1 MGWFTKSRSKEVV
14 EKTAVPVPADEEVAE
29 SELSEEQQKLFTI
42 LETTNENAYITGRA
56 CTGKSFLLEHF
67 TKHTSKTVVVVA
79 PTGVAALNVG
89 GQTIHSFFKLPPE
102 VIDPKDV
109 RIDYKTK
116 EILKHVDA
124 IVIDEVSMVRVDL
137 MEAINIKL
145 QLARKNKLPFG
156 GIQMIMFGD
165 LYQLAPVVSD
175 GQMHRYFDD
184 TYGGVY
190 FFNAHVYKEQPIK
203 IYELGHIFRQT
214 DPAFREILSTIR
226 SGKNM
231 EPALEK
237 INERFGVGEPDTAFV
252 TLAGTNN
259 TVHGINREKLESLT
273 TEAKSYEAEITGDI
287 TEASFPTEKKLVLK
301 VGAQVMLIKN
311 DQKKPGRWVNGTLGV
326 ITKLGPDSIRVN
338 VNGVE
343 HSVSK
348 ETWEKIKYVYDE
360 EEQQLE
366 KETVSSFTQFPIRLA
381 WAITIHKSQGKTYDT
396 VAIDLSDGAFAH
408 GQTYVALSRCRSL
421 EGIYLQSTIRPQD
434 VIVDQDVVAFMSKA
448 ETIST

>member
-1 MGWFTKSRSKEVV
+1 MGWFTKSRSKE
-14 EKTAVPVPADEEVAE
+14 PVEEVISSDPE
-29 SELSEEQQKLFTI
+29 TEEVEFQLSNEQKKLFNI
-42 LETTNENAYITGRA
+42 LETTNSNAYITGRA
-56 CTGKSFLLEHF
+56 GTGKSFLLEYF

-137 MEAINIKL
+137 MEAINVKL

-184 TYGGVY
+184 TYGGIY
-190 FFNAHVYKEQPIK
+190 FFNADVYKEQPVT
-203 IYELGHIFRQT
+203 IYELGHIFRQK
-214 DPAFREILSTIR
+214 DPTFREILSTIR
-226 SGKNM
+226 GGKNM
-231 EPALEK
+231 ESALAK
-237 INERFGVGEPDTAFV
+237 INERFGADEPEGAFI

-259 TVHGINREKLESLT
+259 TVHGINREKLAEIES
-273 TEAKSYEAEITGDI
+273 EAKSYEADITGDI
-287 TEASFPTEKKLVLK
+287 TEASFPTEKKLLLK
-301 VGAQVMLIKN
+301 VGAQIMMIKN
-311 DQKKPGRWVNGTLGV
+311 DKKKPGRWVNGTLGV
-326 ITKLGPDSIRVN
+326 VTKLGPETIRVS

-343 HSVSK
+343 HSVAK

-360 EEQQLE
+360 EEERLE

-381 WAITIHKSQGKTYDT
+381 WAMTIHKSQGKTYDT

-421 EGIYLQSTIRPQD
+421 EGIYMQSTIRPQD
-434 VIVDQDVVAFMSKA
+434 VIVDQDVVEFMAKA
-448 ETIST
+448 ETITA